1 MLSFTLLF
9 TSLFIA
15 SLPNTF
21 LASNDVQVDVF
32 ITVKNVRN
40 TEGKLLIG
48 LFRDQASFE
57 SETADFGFEIKKS
70 SIHDGVVTQTVK
82 LPVGNYGL
90 SLLDDENGNME
101 MDYNWIG
108 IPKEGF
114 GFSNYY
120 HGGLSRPTID
130 DFQIEVKKE
139 SQNKVEIIIRYI

>member
-9 TSLFIA
+9 TSLFMAI
-15 SLPNTF
+15 LPNTF
-21 LASNDVQVDVF
+21 VASSDEQVDVL

-57 SETADFGFEIKKS
+57 SEIANYGFEIQKAAAVN
-70 SIHDGVVTQTVK
+70 GTVTQTVK

-120 HGGLSRPTID
+120 HGGISRPTID
-130 DFQIEVKKE
+130 DFRIEVKKD